1 MVFFHYFNMI
11 SSEFN
16 EYIPSPTKVVEGSFK
31 HLLPQW
37 DLSHSNFNIIV
48 NRYIGYRC
56 TLLGLYIFQ
65 L

>member
-1 MVFFHYFNMI
+1 MI

-16 EYIPSPTKVVEGSFK
+16 RYIPSPTKVVECSFK

-56 TLLGLYIFQ
+56 TLLGLYIIQ

>member
-1 MVFFHYFNMI
+1 MVFFHYFNII

-16 EYIPSPTKVVEGSFK
+16 EYIPFPTKVVECSFK